1 MRPNRNFIA
10 ICIAAAASAPLA
22 PTANAQ
28 SRVDPADP
36 AAKVPAAAYRSPFA
50 GYRPLGDEAVGN
62 WRAANDE
69 VGRIGGWREY
79 ARDVQETESKPGAA
93 PSKPAPNAPASGG
106 HGAHGKPGAKQ

>member
-1 MRPNRNFIA
+1 MRPNRSFMA

-22 PTANAQ
+22 PAATGQ

-50 GYRPLGDEAVGN
+50 GYRPLGDEALGN

-79 ARDVQETESKPGAA
+79 AREVQETGAKPGAT

-106 HGAHGKPGAKQ
+106 HGAHGKPGVKQ